1 MSKIGLF
8 HKFYSFKNIISL
20 FFSLFL
26 LGCEGRE
33 CLNDNNKNAL
43 NLILENLDATYTWAC
58 FFSRYDVNIY
68 GLNNKTDIDLFFK
81 NLDNVKKLDN
91 VNMKIYAYN
100 EKQEFECKN
109 YDNGIKSC
117 RLKLEKPFF
126 KIKINNTR
134 R

>member
-1 MSKIGLF
+1 MSKIDLF
-8 HKFYSFKNIISL
+8 HKLYSSKNIISL

-26 LGCEGRE
+26 LSCEGRE
-33 CLNDNNKNAL
+33 CLNDNNKNGL
-43 NLILENLDATYTWAC
+43 NLILENLDATYTYGC
-58 FFSRYDVNIY
+58 FFNRYDINIY

-91 VNMKIYAYN
+91 VNMKINAYN

-117 RLKLEKPFF
+117 KLKLKEPFF